1 MYASLRLTLDTNILI
16 SSLMTEGTPPDML
29 FMAWKAERFS
39 LVTSAEQL
47 DELARVLSY
56 PKLKPYINAIEGR
69 ELLTGLQNHALL
81 VDNLPMVEYSADP
94 ADNLILATALK
105 GQCNFLVTGD
115 KKDLLSLKIV
125 EGVSIITARTA
136 LEIISH

>member
-1 MYASLRLTLDTNILI
+1 
-16 SSLMTEGTPPDML
+16 MTEGTPPDML

-56 PKLKPYINAIEGR
+56 PKLTPYINAIEGR